1 MLSVISQLYVP
12 LFNWSVPIAY
22 VQYMNQCHVSVNSDV
37 HWTYPQHQTWTAKL
51 KAQRRPL
58 FVDLVLKVILENY
71 GKMGSFTGKEKQ
83 LTVNFCRTSLPLG
96 DFLTNIAVT
105 ERLRVTAFYQLGTK
119 SDITGQWESQSQP
132 RNNSQNWPW
141 QWGLFF
147 FVFWIGFLYI
157 LCLS

>member
-1 MLSVISQLYVP
+1 
-12 LFNWSVPIAY
+12 
-22 VQYMNQCHVSVNSDV
+22 MNQCHVSVNSDV
-37 HWTYPQHQTWTAKL
+37 HWSYPQHQTWTAKL

-83 LTVNFCRTSLPLG
+83 LTV
-96 DFLTNIAVT
+96 
-105 ERLRVTAFYQLGTK
+105 TAFYQLGTN
-119 SDITGQWESQSQP
+119 SDITGQRESQSQP

-147 FVFWIGFLYI
+147 FVF
-157 LCLS
+157 